1 MKGGRGDASTCL
13 ASSLCYTS
21 TPLSTAHLS
30 NQGERGG
37 RGERGKNILP
47 PVAERSRS
55 IRGPGGKNVEE
66 AMLRPAYPHPC
77 ATAQQPRQNGN
88 LIRTFAEP

>member
-1 MKGGRGDASTCL
+1 MKGGG
-13 ASSLCYTS
+13 
-21 TPLSTAHLS
+21 
-30 NQGERGG
+30 GE

-55 IRGPGGKNVEE
+55 IRGPGGKNVQE

-77 ATAQQPRQNGN
+77 ATAQQPGQKGK
-88 LIRTFAEP
+88 LITTLLDS